1 MKRITAAITAAAML
15 AAGCGL
21 CASGGQTSG
30 GQTSGGQAGSV
41 SMEAGKPQEV
51 SYAYNDYEQWAKL
64 LEENQISEEFAAG
77 MEAFSFKTGSQILS
91 GEGGNAAYSPLS
103 LYYAIALAG
112 CGAEGQ
118 TEKEV
123 LAFLGMEDKKE
134 LALQCQKLYQGY
146 YYQQQMDD
154 ARNKQWGED
163 SLAVGGTKEDK
174 IRIGNSLWI
183 SDELSVNREYQ
194 TLAAQQFFA
203 PTYVVDFH
211 QEETGKKMG
220 EWISRQTEGVLSPQL
235 SPGKETL
242 ATIINTLYFYG
253 SWSDAFSESLTK
265 EDEFTGEDGVKRK
278 CLFMNQTDRQGSFM
292 KGDGYT
298 TSFLSTNNGCRM
310 FFLLPDKGRNAAEFL
325 ASPELLEKGLTEPEG
340 GWTFGE
346 VYWKVPQFAFGTDMS
361 LADTLK
367 AMGLERMFGPEGEFG
382 GISSQPLKITNVI
395 QQTHIGI
402 DENGVEG
409 AAYTKLDVA
418 LGALLDEEEKP
429 YAEMILDRPFLFGI
443 QDLDGVWLFL
453 GICRNP

>member
-1 MKRITAAITAAAML
+1 M
-15 AAGCGL
+15 
-21 CASGGQTSG
+21 
-30 GQTSGGQAGSV
+30 
-41 SMEAGKPQEV
+41 
-51 SYAYNDYEQWAKL
+51 
-64 LEENQISEEFAAG
+64 
-77 MEAFSFKTGSQILS
+77 
-91 GEGGNAAYSPLS
+91 
-103 LYYAIALAG
+103 
-112 CGAEGQ
+112 
-118 TEKEV
+118 
-123 LAFLGMEDKKE
+123 
-134 LALQCQKLYQGY
+134 
-146 YYQQQMDD
+146 
-154 ARNKQWGED
+154 
-163 SLAVGGTKEDK
+163 AVGGTKEDK

-443 QDLDGVWLFL
+443 QDPDGVWLFL